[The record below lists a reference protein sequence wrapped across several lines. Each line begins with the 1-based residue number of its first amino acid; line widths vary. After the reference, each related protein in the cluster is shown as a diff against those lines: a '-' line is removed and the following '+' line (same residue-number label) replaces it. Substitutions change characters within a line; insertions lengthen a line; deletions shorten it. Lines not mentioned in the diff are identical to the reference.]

1 MDCEDSS
8 TKPTPVS
15 LKLIEL
21 REAEEIPTPIVLV
34 LDLHDLMSS
43 KSFKGHAN
51 VETREDP

>member
-15 LKLIEL
+15 LKVIEL

-43 KSFKGHAN
+43 KSFKGHAK